1 MKKKSAKIVSLIEKA
16 QKINSDKV
24 KTLQSFIACLF
35 YLSQEAEREAFSD
48 IAVILKECIGKID
61 LLSRGGFLQPP
72 TCELLDESLYEA
84 MNFLHELAEFSP
96 AGRREFMKVFDALRR
111 TLFIG
116 ENRLPRREEEET
128 MAAPQ

>member
-1 MKKKSAKIVSLIEKA
+1 MKKKSGEIVSLIEKG
-16 QKINSDKV
+16 QKTNSDKV

-35 YLSQEAEREAFSD
+35 YLSQEAEREAFPY
-48 IAVILKECIGKID
+48 IAVILKESIGKID
-61 LLSRGGFLQPP
+61 LLSRGGFQHPP

-96 AGRREFMKVFDALRR
+96 ASRREFMKVFDALRR

-116 ENRLPRREEEET
+116 ENRPPMRKDEPI
-128 MAAPQ
+128 AAPQ